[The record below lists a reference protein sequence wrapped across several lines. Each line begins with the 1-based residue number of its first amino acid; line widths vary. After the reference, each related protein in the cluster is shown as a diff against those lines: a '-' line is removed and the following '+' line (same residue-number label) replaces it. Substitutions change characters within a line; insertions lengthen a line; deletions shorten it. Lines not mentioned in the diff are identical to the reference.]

1 MAACAVFWYL
11 QRDPMHI
18 ETELD
23 PLHSER
29 LQALQGKLNKP
40 LDEVLGIAID
50 AALLHLEAMPLKANT
65 SSLYA
70 ALDAI
75 GFVGCI
81 DDDENLSVDYK
92 SRIDFSSK
100 NGKPG

>member
-1 MAACAVFWYL
+1 M
-11 QRDPMHI
+11 RI

-23 PLHSER
+23 PVHSER

-40 LDEVLGIAID
+40 LDEVLGMAID
-50 AALLHLEAMPLKANT
+50 AALLHLEVSPQQADTAP
-65 SSLYA
+65 LYA

-92 SRIDFSSK
+92 SRIDFASK